1 MADEGYLICR
11 DCGVPV
17 GPTEDFCKSCVK
29 RRNLAASV
37 LTAGVVLFGL
47 GAYFSDTDIAGPLI
61 AVTGTILTL
70 TAITFYVM
78 VAVRRRKRLR
88 ERPPHQPR
96 S

>member
-17 GPTEDFCKSCVK
+17 GPTEDFCKRCAK

-47 GAYFSDTDIAGPLI
+47 GALLSEDIAGPLV
-61 AVTGTILTL
+61 AVTGVILVL
-70 TAITFYVM
+70 AGVTFYVM
-78 VAVRRRKRLR
+78 AAVRRRKRLR
-88 ERPPHQPR
+88 EKPPHQPR